1 VQALRIKQ
9 TRLGRSAPILDQRTW
24 TTYGA
29 PQVREGSA
37 EPRLDGS
44 LVVLYNRCTMQ
55 LKDPWRFSAIIETF
69 RRNLRVLEREVMH
82 QLQTETTCC
91 GVTLAQCHVLLEL
104 SASGPRSLKELVGAL
119 KLDKSTLSR
128 TVEGLVKA
136 GLVNRVADPADRRAV
151 LMTCTSAGLNR
162 VGSINDACNQEYAA
176 LLTGTSVARRQHI
189 VDTVQF
195 LADAMSRRRQG
206 AGSCCPKT
214 RPARRAE
221 PQTSASSSAGSHRAV
236 ARKER

>member
-1 VQALRIKQ
+1 
-9 TRLGRSAPILDQRTW
+9 
-24 TTYGA
+24 
-29 PQVREGSA
+29 
-37 EPRLDGS
+37 
-44 LVVLYNRCTMQ
+44 MQ
-55 LKDPWRFSAIIETF
+55 LNDPWRFPAIIEAF

-104 SASGPRSLKELVGAL
+104 SASGARSLKELVGAL

-221 PQTSASSSAGSHRAV
+221 PQTSASSSADSHRAV